1 MHLLSEKLKSRIK
14 EKLPFA
20 ILLVV
25 LLAVAS
31 LLALLP
37 VPQPASSA
45 VVSPQAGV
53 GVIASGDYKA
63 RIAYVSE
70 EVNPSEGIQTK
81 IVLGDAVPRMVALGI
96 IDVAKIEALYNN
108 RGGVPPEEMK
118 LLTSTSSTALIV
130 NADNA
135 TWLVNLLWPLGLAN
149 HLEVNNQSP
158 IAGKDVGNYAS
169 TGGWSLGTAATGGG
183 YFNKYPLIPLTPAQE
198 KRVQQIAEST
208 YRPCCDNSSF
218 FQDCNHGSA
227 AMGIIELG
235 VSEGLSDADIDQT
248 LLAFNS
254 FWFPHN
260 YVEIAL
266 YFNVVKNTDWKD
278 VDPQV
283 ALSKQYSSLSS
294 WMKNIDG
301 PVQKIPGLIPQAGG
315 GGSCGA

>member
-1 MHLLSEKLKSRIK
+1 MHILLEKLKSKMK
-14 EKLPFA
+14 EKLPLM
-20 ILLVV
+20 IL
-25 LLAVAS
+25 
-31 LLALLP
+31 LLALFVGASVLAFLP
-37 VPQPASSA
+37 VPKSASSA
-45 VVSPQAGV
+45 AVRPQAGV

-70 EVNPSEGIQTK
+70 EVNPTEGIQTK
-81 IVLGDAVPRMVALGI
+81 IILGDVVPRMVALGI
-96 IDVAKIEALYNN
+96 INLGKIEALYKNQ
-108 RGGVPPEEMK
+108 GGVPPEEMK
-118 LLTSTSSTALIV
+118 LLTSTSTTPLVV

-149 HLEVNNQSP
+149 HLDVNNQSP
-158 IAGKDVGNYAS
+158 IAGKNVGNYAS

-183 YFNKYPLIPLTPAQE
+183 YFNKYPIVPLTPAQE
-198 KRVQQIAEST
+198 KRVQQIAQST

-227 AMGIIELG
+227 AMGMIELG
-235 VSEGLSDADIDQT
+235 VSEGLSDGDIYQT

-278 VDPQV
+278 VSPQV

-301 PVQKIPGLIPQAGG
+301 PVQKIPSLIPQTAG